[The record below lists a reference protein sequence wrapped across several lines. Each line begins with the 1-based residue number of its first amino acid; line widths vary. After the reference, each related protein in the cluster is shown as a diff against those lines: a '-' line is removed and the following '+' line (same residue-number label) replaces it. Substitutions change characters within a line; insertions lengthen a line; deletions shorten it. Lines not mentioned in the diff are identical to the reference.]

1 MSKKV
6 IYMLALAVL
15 MLATAG
21 LGAWAGLSA
30 DKAKADE
37 TSQAQE
43 GSPWLGVSLANI
55 NSKLAERL
63 GLTRNEGVVIVK
75 VVSGSPAEQAGLQ
88 AKDILLKIGDTD
100 IDTAK
105 KAVSTVSQYK
115 VGDVVQ
121 LIILRGDVQQTKSV
135 TLAAAPSASVSPKS
149 IMPLEGCPG
158 LGLSGL
164 NLPNLLKEL
173 NLTGIEQGQLFGHYL
188 GAQIQLTDKDGKKVT
203 VEAIPGTVAL
213 VSGSTLVLT
222 PNDTTKGTSAT
233 FTVPDGTIIR
243 KGTRAVELSALEVG
257 DKVVVITI
265 NDQVKA
271 VLAGQEVTIWP
282 GMRGGIGMYRGSMPQ
297 LFGPQLRGGIGNIM
311 GNMMKNWKGN
321 LERFQYRLQGH
332 KSLTTG
338 VTSE

>member
-15 MLATAG
+15 MLATAR
-21 LGAWAGLSA
+21 LGAWAGLA
-30 DKAKADE
+30 TDKAKADE

-88 AKDILLKIGDTD
+88 AKDILLKIGSTD
-100 IDTAK
+100 IDTVK
-105 KAVSTVSQYK
+105 KAVSTLSQYK

-121 LIILRGDVQQTKSV
+121 LIILRGDEQQTKSV
-135 TLAAAPSASVSPKS
+135 TLAAAPSPSVPPKS
-149 IMPLEGCPG
+149 IMPLQGCPG

-173 NLTGIEQGQLFGHYL
+173 NLKDIASGQLFDHYL
-188 GAQIQLTDKDGKKVT
+188 GAQIRLTDKDGKPVT
-203 VEAIPGTVAL
+203 VQTIPGKVAS
-213 VSGSTLVLT
+213 VSGNTLVLT
-222 PNDTTKGTSAT
+222 PNDTAKGTT
-233 FTVPDGTIIR
+233 VPFNVPDGTIIR

-282 GMRGGIGMYRGSMPQ
+282 GMRGGIGMYRGPMPQ
-297 LFGPQLRGGIGNIM
+297 LFGPQLRGGIGNM
-311 GNMMKNWKGN
+311 LGNMMKNWKGS
-321 LERFQYRLQGH
+321 LGRFQDKLQGH